1 MEGKNETKK
10 KEITSTTIRASKK
23 ITTSHLTNPANRR
36 GKTKERKQQ

>member
-23 ITTSHLTNPANRR
+23 ITTSYVR
-36 GKTKERKQQ
+36 KEEQ